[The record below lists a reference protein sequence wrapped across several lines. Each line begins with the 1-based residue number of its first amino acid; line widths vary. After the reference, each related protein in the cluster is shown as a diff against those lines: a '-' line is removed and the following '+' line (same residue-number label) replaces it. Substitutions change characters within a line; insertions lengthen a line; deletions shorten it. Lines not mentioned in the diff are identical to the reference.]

1 MKKAFLLYHDYFE
14 LFNRLTPEECG
25 KVLLALF
32 KHVRGEKTPTFEG
45 AADMLYTMVSAQVD
59 RDSKRYKE
67 TCKQRATAGK
77 LGGIASGKARKTSHE
92 ANEANEADIDI
103 KIKKEKEIEIKRK
116 RDTERAS
123 ASASAAKGRASADP
137 TEERAARERFY
148 CIRRQKAE
156 DAAERIH
163 QKAMLDEEF
172 AEAEREIR
180 RTEPALARA
189 EVQGGD
195 VSALNKLL
203 SAARKRRTHAMLR
216 LHLTESDLKP
226 KYACKKCSDTGF
238 LPDGHPC
245 DCYPD
250 DG

>member
-1 MKKAFLLYHDYFE
+1 
-14 LFNRLTPEECG
+14 
-25 KVLLALF
+25 
-32 KHVRGEKTPTFEG
+32 
-45 AADMLYTMVSAQVD
+45 
-59 RDSKRYKE
+59 
-67 TCKQRATAGK
+67 
-77 LGGIASGKARKTSHE
+77 
-92 ANEANEADIDI
+92 
-103 KIKKEKEIEIKRK
+103 
-116 RDTERAS
+116 
-123 ASASAAKGRASADP
+123 
-137 TEERAARERFY
+137 
-148 CIRRQKAE
+148 
-156 DAAERIH
+156 
-163 QKAMLDEEF
+163 MLDEEF

-195 VSALNKLL
+195 VSALNKVL

-238 LPDGHPC
+238 LPTGRPC